1 MAPPGRVRFAKSKDA
16 IGRELDIARARKE
29 FFPGRSDVSDQRAL
43 NRQRSQDEIVRFKN
57 QFTRP
62 TGVEGLVQMTPDA
75 PMDIA
80 AKRMELSNRFG
91 PTLADIGSD
100 FRFGM
105 GRFFDDLRVKGT
117 PVVQLIRSAGSG
129 ISDFFTTPFQNM
141 QNQEG
146 SLAMQIRAL
155 TPEQRREYDRLVG
168 LQGFT
173 IQEALK
179 RVTGMAMGG
188 IATLQ

>member
-1 MAPPGRVRFAKSKDA
+1 MAPPGRVRFAKSKEA

-29 FFPGRSDVSDQRAL
+29 FFPGRSDVSDQRAF
-43 NRQRSQDEIVRFKN
+43 NKQQAVDQYQRFKN

-75 PMDIA
+75 PMNLA
-80 AKRMELSNRFG
+80 EKRMELTNKFG

-105 GRFFDDLRVKGT
+105 GRFFNDLRAKG
-117 PVVQLIRSAGSG
+117 PPILQFVRSAGAG
-129 ISDFFTTPFQNM
+129 IQDFFTPFQNM

-168 LQGFT
+168 MQGFT
-173 IQEALK
+173 IPEALK

>member
-1 MAPPGRVRFAKSKDA
+1 MAPPGRVRFAKSKEA

-29 FFPGRSDVSDQRAL
+29 FFPGRSDVSDQRAF
-43 NRQRSQDEIVRFKN
+43 NKQQAVDQFQRFKN

-75 PMDIA
+75 PMNLA
-80 AKRMELSNRFG
+80 EKRMELTNKFG

-105 GRFFDDLRVKGT
+105 GRFFNDLRAKG
-117 PVVQLIRSAGSG
+117 PPILQFVRSAGAG
-129 ISDFFTTPFQNM
+129 IQDFFTPFQNM

-168 LQGFT
+168 MQGFT
-173 IQEALK
+173 IPEALK

>member
-29 FFPGRSDVSDQRAL
+29 FFPGRSDVSDQRAF
-43 NRQRSQDEIVRFKN
+43 NKQQAVDQYQRFKN

-80 AKRMELSNRFG
+80 AKRMELSNKFG
-91 PTLADIGSD
+91 PTLGDIASD

-105 GRFFDDLRVKGT
+105 GRFFNDLRAKG
-117 PVVQLIRSAGSG
+117 PPILQFVRSAGAG
-129 ISDFFTTPFQNM
+129 IQDFFTPFQNM

-168 LQGFT
+168 MQGFT
-173 IQEALK
+173 IPEALK

>member
-1 MAPPGRVRFAKSKDA
+1 MAPPGRVRFAKSKEA

-75 PMDIA
+75 PMNLA
-80 AKRMELSNRFG
+80 EKRMELTNKFG

-129 ISDFFTTPFQNM
+129 ISDFFNTPFQNM

-168 LQGFT
+168 MQGFT
-173 IQEALK
+173 IPEALK

>member
-1 MAPPGRVRFAKSKDA
+1 MAPPGRVRFAKSKEA

-29 FFPGRSDVSDQRAL
+29 FFPGRSDVSDQRAF
-43 NRQRSQDEIVRFKN
+43 NKQQAVDQFQRFKN

-75 PMDIA
+75 PMNLA
-80 AKRMELSNRFG
+80 EKRMELTNKFG

-105 GRFFDDLRVKGT
+105 GRFFNDLRAKG
-117 PVVQLIRSAGSG
+117 PPILQFVRSAGAG
-129 ISDFFTTPFQNM
+129 IQDFFTPFQNM

-168 LQGFT
+168 MQGFT
-173 IQEALK
+173 IPEALK

-188 IATLQ
+188 IATLH

>member
-1 MAPPGRVRFAKSKDA
+1 MAPPGRVRFAKSKEA

-29 FFPGRSDVSDQRAL
+29 FFPGRSDVSDQRAF
-43 NRQRSQDEIVRFKN
+43 NKQQAVDQYQRFKN

-75 PMDIA
+75 PMNLA
-80 AKRMELSNRFG
+80 EKRMELTNKFG

-105 GRFFDDLRVKGT
+105 GRFFNDLRAKG
-117 PVVQLIRSAGSG
+117 PPILQFVRSAGAG
-129 ISDFFTTPFQNM
+129 IQDFFTPFQNM

-168 LQGFT
+168 MQGFT
-173 IQEALK
+173 IPEALK
-179 RVTGMAMGG
+179 RVTGMATGG

>member
-16 IGRELDIARARKE
+16 IGRELDIARYRKE

-80 AKRMELSNRFG
+80 AKRMELSNKFG
-91 PTLADIGSD
+91 PTL
-100 FRFGM
+100 
-105 GRFFDDLRVKGT
+105 
-117 PVVQLIRSAGSG
+117 
-129 ISDFFTTPFQNM
+129 
-141 QNQEG
+141 
-146 SLAMQIRAL
+146 
-155 TPEQRREYDRLVG
+155 
-168 LQGFT
+168 
-173 IQEALK
+173 
-179 RVTGMAMGG
+179 
-188 IATLQ
+188 

>member
-1 MAPPGRVRFAKSKDA
+1 MAPPGRVRFAKSKEA

-29 FFPGRSDVSDQRAL
+29 FFPGRSDVSDQRAF
-43 NRQRSQDEIVRFKN
+43 NKQQAVDQYQRFKN
-57 QFTRP
+57 QFARP

-75 PMDIA
+75 PMNLA
-80 AKRMELSNRFG
+80 EKRMELTNKFG

-105 GRFFDDLRVKGT
+105 GRFFNDLRAKG
-117 PVVQLIRSAGSG
+117 PPILQFVRSAGAG
-129 ISDFFTTPFQNM
+129 IQDFFTPFQNM

-168 LQGFT
+168 MQGFT
-173 IQEALK
+173 IPEALK

>member
-29 FFPGRSDVSDQRAL
+29 FFPGRSDVSDQRAF
-43 NRQRSQDEIVRFKN
+43 NKQQAVDQYQRFKN

-75 PMDIA
+75 PMNLA
-80 AKRMELSNRFG
+80 EKRMELTNKFG

-105 GRFFDDLRVKGT
+105 GRFFNDLRAKG
-117 PVVQLIRSAGSG
+117 PPILQFVRSAGAG
-129 ISDFFTTPFQNM
+129 IQDFFTPFQNM

-168 LQGFT
+168 MQGFT
-173 IQEALK
+173 IPEALK

>member
-1 MAPPGRVRFAKSKDA
+1 MAPPGRVRFAKSKEA

-29 FFPGRSDVSDQRAL
+29 FFPGRSDVSDQRAF
-43 NRQRSQDEIVRFKN
+43 NKQQAVDQYQRFKN

-75 PMDIA
+75 PMNLA
-80 AKRMELSNRFG
+80 EKRMELTNKFG

-105 GRFFDDLRVKGT
+105 GRFFNDLRAKG
-117 PVVQLIRSAGSG
+117 PPILQFVRSAGAG
-129 ISDFFTTPFQNM
+129 IQDFFTPFQNM

-168 LQGFT
+168 MQGFT
-173 IQEALK
+173 IPEALK

-188 IATLQ
+188 IATLK

>member
-80 AKRMELSNRFG
+80 AKRMELSNKFG
-91 PTLADIGSD
+91 PTLGDIASD

-105 GRFFDDLRVKGT
+105 GRFFNDLRAKG
-117 PVVQLIRSAGSG
+117 PPILQFVRSAGAG
-129 ISDFFTTPFQNM
+129 IQDFFTPFQNM

-168 LQGFT
+168 MQGFT
-173 IQEALK
+173 IPEALK
-179 RVTGMAMGG
+179 RVTGMATGG

>member
-1 MAPPGRVRFAKSKDA
+1 MAPPGRVRFDKSKDA

-29 FFPGRSDVSDQRAL
+29 FFPGRSDVSDQRAF
-43 NRQRSQDEIVRFKN
+43 NKQQAVDQFQRFKN

-75 PMDIA
+75 PMNLA
-80 AKRMELSNRFG
+80 EKRMELTNKFG

-105 GRFFDDLRVKGT
+105 GRFFNDLRAKG
-117 PVVQLIRSAGSG
+117 PPILQFVRSAGAG
-129 ISDFFTTPFQNM
+129 IQDFFTPFQNM

-168 LQGFT
+168 MQGFT
-173 IQEALK
+173 IPEALK

>member
-29 FFPGRSDVSDQRAL
+29 FFPGRSDVSDQRAF
-43 NRQRSQDEIVRFKN
+43 NKQQAVDQFQRFKN

-75 PMDIA
+75 PMNLA
-80 AKRMELSNRFG
+80 EKRMELTNKFG

-105 GRFFDDLRVKGT
+105 GRFFNDLRAKG
-117 PVVQLIRSAGSG
+117 PPILQFVRSAGAG
-129 ISDFFTTPFQNM
+129 IQDFFTPFQNM

-155 TPEQRREYDRLVG
+155 TPEQRREYDKLVG
-168 LQGFT
+168 MQGFT
-173 IQEALK
+173 IPEALK
-179 RVTGMAMGG
+179 RVTGMATGG

>member
-1 MAPPGRVRFAKSKDA
+1 MAPPGTVRFAKSKEA

-29 FFPGRSDVSDQRAL
+29 FFPGRSDVSDQRAF
-43 NRQRSQDEIVRFKN
+43 NKQQAVDQFQRFKN

-75 PMDIA
+75 PMNLA
-80 AKRMELSNRFG
+80 EKRMELTNKFG

-105 GRFFDDLRVKGT
+105 GRFFNDLRAKG
-117 PVVQLIRSAGSG
+117 PPILQFVRSAGAG
-129 ISDFFTTPFQNM
+129 IQDFFTPFQNM

-168 LQGFT
+168 MQGFT
-173 IQEALK
+173 IPEALK

>member
-29 FFPGRSDVSDQRAL
+29 FFPGRSDVSDQRAF
-43 NRQRSQDEIVRFKN
+43 NKQQAVDQYQRFKN

-75 PMDIA
+75 PMNLA
-80 AKRMELSNRFG
+80 EKRMELTNKFG

-105 GRFFDDLRVKGT
+105 GRFFNDLRAKG
-117 PVVQLIRSAGSG
+117 PPILQFVRSAGAG
-129 ISDFFTTPFQNM
+129 IQDFFTPFQNM

-168 LQGFT
+168 MQGFT
-173 IQEALK
+173 IPEALK
-179 RVTGMAMGG
+179 RVTGMATGG

>member
-1 MAPPGRVRFAKSKDA
+1 MAPPGRVRFAKSKEA

-29 FFPGRSDVSDQRAL
+29 FFPGRSDVSDQRAF
-43 NRQRSQDEIVRFKN
+43 NKQQAVDQFQRFKN

-75 PMDIA
+75 PMNLA
-80 AKRMELSNRFG
+80 EKRMELTNKFG

-105 GRFFDDLRVKGT
+105 GRFFNDLRAKG
-117 PVVQLIRSAGSG
+117 PPILQFVRSAGAG
-129 ISDFFTTPFQNM
+129 IQDFFTPFQNM

-168 LQGFT
+168 MQGFT
-173 IQEALK
+173 IPEALK
-179 RVTGMAMGG
+179 RVTGMATGG

>member
-1 MAPPGRVRFAKSKDA
+1 MAPPGRVRFAKSKEA

-29 FFPGRSDVSDQRAL
+29 FFPGRSDVSDQRAF
-43 NRQRSQDEIVRFKN
+43 NKQQAVDQFQRFKN

-75 PMDIA
+75 PMNLA
-80 AKRMELSNRFG
+80 EKRMELTNKFG

-105 GRFFDDLRVKGT
+105 GRFFNDLRAKG
-117 PVVQLIRSAGSG
+117 PPILQFVRSAGAG
-129 ISDFFTTPFQNM
+129 IQDFFTPFQNM

-168 LQGFT
+168 MQGFT
-173 IQEALK
+173 IPEALK
-179 RVTGMAMGG
+179 RVTGLAMGG

>member
-117 PVVQLIRSAGSG
+117 PVVQLISIAG
-129 ISDFFTTPFQNM
+129 
-141 QNQEG
+141 
-146 SLAMQIRAL
+146 
-155 TPEQRREYDRLVG
+155 
-168 LQGFT
+168 
-173 IQEALK
+173 
-179 RVTGMAMGG
+179 
-188 IATLQ
+188 

>member
-29 FFPGRSDVSDQRAL
+29 FFPGRSDVSDQRAF
-43 NRQRSQDEIVRFKN
+43 NKQQAVDQFQRFKN

-75 PMDIA
+75 PMNLA
-80 AKRMELSNRFG
+80 EKRMELTNKFG

-105 GRFFDDLRVKGT
+105 GRFFNDLRAKG
-117 PVVQLIRSAGSG
+117 PPILQFVRSAGAG
-129 ISDFFTTPFQNM
+129 IQDFFTPFQNM

-168 LQGFT
+168 MQGFT
-173 IQEALK
+173 IPEALK